1 MLGATVV
8 AVGTLFPVVAPRPDG
23 DSTEGMTMEYEN
35 MRFERH
41 GDVLH
46 VIMHTE
52 GGALRWSSTSH
63 REFPQAFADVASRY
77 DVKVV
82 VITGS
87 GDSFCDEID
96 HLTFGGA
103 VGEWDR
109 LFTEA
114 RQLVHNLL
122 AIDVP
127 VVAAVNGPARVHAE
141 LALLA
146 DIVIA
151 SETAV
156 FSDGAHFP
164 AGAVPGDGAHI
175 LFLDLLGTNRGR
187 YFLLTGGEL
196 SADDALQMGLV
207 GEVVPQADV
216 LRRADELAQRLA
228 EKPAPLLRFTRE
240 AITADLKR
248 RWSQMLGYG
257 LALEATASLLPR
269 EQGSLEH
276 GSPARTE

>member
-1 MLGATVV
+1 
-8 AVGTLFPVVAPRPDG
+8 
-23 DSTEGMTMEYEN
+23 MEYEN

-46 VIMHTE
+46 MIMHTD

-63 REFPQAFADVASRY
+63 REFPMAFADVGSRY

-96 HLTFGGA
+96 HSTFGTA
-103 VGEWDR
+103 LGEWDR
-109 LFTEA
+109 LFTEG
-114 RQLVHNLL
+114 RQLVHNFL

-127 VVAAVNGPARVHAE
+127 VVAAVNGPARVHTE

-151 SETAV
+151 SDTAV
-156 FSDGAHFP
+156 FSDGAHFT
-164 AGAVPGDGAHI
+164 AGAVPGDGGHI

-196 SADDALQMGLV
+196 TAGEALRMGLV
-207 GEVVPQADV
+207 GEVVPQGDV

-248 RWSQMLGYG
+248 RWSQLLGYG
-257 LALEATASLLPR
+257 LALEAAASLLPR
-269 EQGSLEH
+269 EPGSVER
-276 GSPARTE
+276 GPSAPPE